1 VTPGETRQG
10 VFFCSRASPSPF
22 SFPAPH
28 APPTWLLYRGQTQ
41 KWVLM
46 YFYGDEAAEVDLGP
60 EHAREFSDYAWRPL
74 PDVAANVVPFK
85 RPVYQRVA
93 AEFGPVIAARRGA
106 GAAAPWWGRTV

>member
-1 VTPGETRQG
+1 
-10 VFFCSRASPSPF
+10 
-22 SFPAPH
+22 
-28 APPTWLLYRGQTQ
+28 
-41 KWVLM
+41 M